1 MVTSALKHQH
11 LAQLLENLTEVQ
23 QLLVIHG
30 KVAGKGRGRKYDVE
44 VLNKSAI
51 VLVVACWEAF
61 VEDLAESAL
70 RALIDEHAPD
80 HTVFPT
86 EVLERVG
93 SKHGGINA
101 WKLAGD
107 GWKDALRSNLKEVLA
122 KTTGT
127 LNTPRAGQVDELFL
141 KTLGMKTLSSS
152 WKWNART
159 VADSVSALDKLI
171 TVRGSIAHR
180 VKHSKPVLKRD
191 VTAAIELV
199 SRLAAKSS
207 NSVREFVHKQ
217 TGTHPWSLVRYK
229 GMA

>member
-1 MVTSALKHQH
+1 MATPALKNQH
-11 LAQLLENLTEVQ
+11 SAQLLENLTEVQ
-23 QLLVIHG
+23 QLLLIHS
-30 KVAGKGRGRKYDVE
+30 KIAGKGRGRKYDVE
-44 VLNKSAI
+44 VLNKGAI

-61 VEDLAESAL
+61 VEDLADTAL
-70 RALIDEHAPD
+70 RLLIELAPD
-80 HTVFPT
+80 HKIFPAD
-86 EVLERVG
+86 VLERVA

-101 WKLAGD
+101 WKLAGE

-127 LNTPRAGQVDELFL
+127 LNTPRAPQVDDLFL
-141 KTLGMKTLSSS
+141 KTLGLKSLSNS
-152 WKWNART
+152 WKWNGRT
-159 VADSVSALDKLI
+159 VAQSVAALDALI

-191 VTAAIELV
+191 VISAIELI

-207 NSVREFVHKQ
+207 NAVREFVNKQ
-217 TGTHPWSLVRYK
+217 SGSYPWSLVRYK

>member
-1 MVTSALKHQH
+1 MVTAAQKHQH
-11 LAQLLENLTEVQ
+11 LAQLLENLAEVQ
-23 QLLVIHG
+23 QLLTIHT

-70 RALIDEHAPD
+70 RTLIEQAPD
-80 HTVFPT
+80 HKIFPAD
-86 EVLERVG
+86 VLERVA

-107 GWKDALRSNLKEVLA
+107 GWKDAMRANLKEVLA

-141 KTLGMKTLSSS
+141 KTIGLKAISTC
-152 WKWNART
+152 WKWNGRT
-159 VADSVSALDKLI
+159 VTQSIAALDQLI
-171 TVRGSIAHR
+171 TVRGGIAHR
-180 VKHSKPVLKRD
+180 VKHSQPVLKRD
-191 VTAAIELV
+191 VTSAVELI

-207 NSVREFVHKQ
+207 NHVRDFIHTQ
-217 TGTHPWSLVRYK
+217 SGAYPWNLVRYK